1 MKMYLLFSHTLT
13 EFQIQDAKTTLKIDE
28 FIYLPKN
35 LQKIWS
41 EIPPEIDNLSE
52 YLSDIKEFL
61 KKTKKGE
68 YVLIQGEF
76 GAVYHMVNFSKSLGL
91 IPIYATTKRE
101 TIELKVNDKII
112 KKSVF
117 RHIRF
122 REYL

>member
-13 EFQIQDAKTTLKIDE
+13 EPQIKDAKTTLKIDE

-41 EIPPEIDNLSE
+41 EIPPQIDDLSE

-61 KKTKKGE
+61 KNAKKGD
-68 YVLIQGEF
+68 YVLIQGDF
-76 GAVYHMVNFSKSLGL
+76 GAVYHMVNFSKDLGI

-101 TIELKVNDKII
+101 TIETKVDDKVI
-112 KKSVF
+112 KKSIF

-122 REYL
+122 REYI